1 MVFVSDYTRPMLVP
15 MWLPDQPYIKVLN
28 CPRDKQN
35 EILCNLQQQ
44 TSTKSSSSSCI
55 DYNMGDYDPSREGRC
70 PPEILLL
77 IFEQLHCN
85 APASCGAVRLASKQF
100 KVLVDPIVYR
110 HLKLNSALVKCFDLD
125 DEPNV
130 SQDIVDMRRSI
141 ASAICTF
148 TRQIT
153 IDRALNWSLVVSMLL
168 SLDQFHHLNWHF
180 WETKGYFY
188 YARPSQTLQSIFCSM
203 AKRWP
208 SANLSV
214 SLSSSHDALDEFK
227 YLTFATNLVSLKQ
240 GTNILSRGSFKT
252 FLLQCDQL
260 NVLHLFNLRSGARF
274 LDEEIGRSE
283 RLPPI
288 EELFLQGYDWRHSP
302 SIASSFWN
310 WSRLTSLRLEKV
322 SIIDF
327 LESVSPENFLQLRS
341 LITDGHCQ
349 NPADNTRA
357 TNLMIKLVRA
367 IDSLETLSL
376 VCSVKMF
383 PIDAIRNHGPGLR
396 HLQLRDFKGMV
407 HLPLRRDPVTT
418 LSLLDLLEIQ
428 SSCPKL
434 MELGLDV
441 DQGVTVRKSFA
452 ARPIWKSFPISGG

>member
-1 MVFVSDYTRPMLVP
+1 
-15 MWLPDQPYIKVLN
+15 
-28 CPRDKQN
+28 
-35 EILCNLQQQ
+35 
-44 TSTKSSSSSCI
+44 
-55 DYNMGDYDPSREGRC
+55 MGDLDSSWKGRC
-70 PPEILLL
+70 PAEILLL
-77 IFEQLHCN
+77 IFEHLHCN

-110 HLKLNSALVKCFDLD
+110 HLRLNKALVKCFDLNN
-125 DEPNV
+125 EPNV
-130 SQDIVDMRRSI
+130 CRDVVDARRSI

-153 IDRALNWSLVVSMLL
+153 IDSALNWSLVVLMLL

-180 WETKGYFY
+180 WETKGYFGH
-188 YARPSQTLQSIFCSM
+188 ARPSQTLQSIFSSM

-208 SANLSV
+208 SAKLSV
-214 SLSSSHDALDEFK
+214 NGLSSNHDAFDEFK
-227 YLTFATNLVSLKQ
+227 SLPFATNLVSLKQ
-240 GTNILSRGSFKT
+240 GTNARNRGSLKA

-260 NVLHLFNLRSGARF
+260 KVLHLFNLRSAARF
-274 LDEEIGRSE
+274 LDEEIGQSE

-349 NPADNTRA
+349 NPADYTRA
-357 TNLMIKLVRA
+357 TDLMTKLVMA

-376 VCSVKMF
+376 VCSVKIF
-383 PIDAIRNHGPGLR
+383 PMDAIRKHGPGLR

-407 HLPLRRDPVTT
+407 PLPLRRDRVTT

-441 DQGVTVRKSFA
+441 DQGVTV
-452 ARPIWKSFPISGG
+452 